1 MSEQKKGK
9 TGKEGFAPYLGMTFL
24 IGFGFFTMGLMDPLY
39 DTYVPV
45 FLGKYI
51 KSMTLVGMV
60 MTLDNIFALFLI
72 PLFSVW
78 SDRTST
84 RIGRRMP
91 FIVTLLP
98 LTSVFFGLIP
108 YAAGISLAALIAL
121 VFALNLAKQG
131 ARGPV
136 VALMPDIIP
145 AQFRSEANG
154 VINTMGGIA
163 SIVGTIG
170 LARLM
175 DVDMVLPIIGNTKD
189 RLPFPIAGILVVV
202 AVLFL
207 FSMVKEKNAR
217 GEGAR
222 GARGAAAGQAE
233 EKPPILESFRSVA
246 SQKDRSALYILVS
259 LFLWFLGYQGV
270 LPFIGKYSIDI
281 LKTSTGTAAL
291 AAGMVGIA
299 YAIFAIP
306 SGYVAHRRGRKR
318 TIRTSLVALALLTL
332 LLFFHDPLT
341 AGLGGTVRLF
351 SFWGIMFCF
360 GVFWVSVVTNSFP
373 MLWQMASWG
382 TMGVYTGLYYT
393 ASQGA
398 AILAPLLTGAIIDIA
413 GYRGIF
419 LFCALCMTAAFLV
432 MGKVTG
438 GEADR
443 AVE

>member
-1 MSEQKKGK
+1 MAMNEKKA
-9 TGKEGFAPYLGMTFL
+9 GFKPYLKLTFL

-39 DTYVPV
+39 DTYVPI
-45 FLGKYI
+45 FLGKYVS
-51 KSMTLVGMV
+51 SMTLVGFI

-72 PLFSVW
+72 PLASVV
-78 SDRTST
+78 SDRTDT

-91 FIVTLLP
+91 YIITLLP
-98 LTSVFFGLIP
+98 LTALFFGLLP
-108 YAAGISLAALIAL
+108 YAAGISLGALIAL
-121 VFALNLAKQG
+121 IFCLNLVKQS

-145 AQFRSEANG
+145 AEFRSEANG

-175 DVDMVLPIIGNTKD
+175 DIDLVLPILGHTKD
-189 RLPFPIAGILVVV
+189 RLPFPLAGLFVII

-207 FSMVKEKNAR
+207 FFFIKEKKQP
-217 GEGAR
+217 GK
-222 GARGAAAGQAE
+222 AE
-233 EKPPILESFRSVA
+233 NEERVPILQSFKSVA
-246 SQKDRSALYILVS
+246 SQQDKSALYILVS

-270 LPFIGKYSIDI
+270 LPFIGKYSVDV
-281 LKTSTGTAAL
+281 LKTSSGSAAL

-306 SGYVAHRRGRKR
+306 SGYVAHRVGRKK
-318 TIRTSLVALALLTL
+318 TIRTSLIVIAIITGI
-332 LLFFHDPLT
+332 LFLHDPLT
-341 AGLGGTVRLF
+341 SGLSPSIRLF
-351 SFWGIMFCF
+351 SFWLIMFVF
-360 GVFWVSVVTNSFP
+360 GMFWVSVVTNSFP

-393 ASQGA
+393 ASQAA
-398 AILAPLLTGAIIDIA
+398 AILAPVLTGAIIDLA

-419 LFCALCMTAAFLV
+419 LFCSVCMVAAFLV
-432 MGKVTG
+432 MGLVTS
-438 GEADR
+438 GEPDSKTR
-443 AVE
+443 